1 MDWTR
6 ILAKAGIAES
16 PGRLEAV
23 AAAQAFTQA
32 RKAAKAE
39 SAAAKSKAK
48 RKC

>member
-16 PGRLEAV
+16 PGREEAV
-23 AAAQAFTQA
+23 VAAKAFTEK

-39 SAAAKSKAK
+39 PAKAK
-48 RKC
+48 PKRKR